1 MLTVTRKFEFDA
13 GHRVLMHESKCKHLH
28 GHRYVAEVTV
38 TAPGLDPI
46 GRVIDFG
53 VLKMLIGG
61 WIDDHWDHNMILHPD
76 DPLSVLHYHP
86 AVCIRH
92 SPPMVRSSDVF
103 GREPFLM
110 PPEQNPT
117 AENMAKLLFHQ
128 VGALLKPHPE
138 LTVRSVRLYET
149 PNCYADYNGN

>member
-1 MLTVTRKFEFDA
+1 MLTVTRKFEFDS

-53 VLKMLIGG
+53 ALKASIGE
-61 WIDDHWDHNMILHPD
+61 WIDEHWDHNMILHPD
-76 DPLSVLHYHP
+76 DPLWNAMITMDERPGENSQRDILF
-86 AVCIRH
+86 AGKR
-92 SPPMVRSSDVF
+92 
-103 GREPFLM
+103 PFRM
-110 PPEQNPT
+110 PVGQNPT
-117 AENMAKLLFHQ
+117 AENMAKYLFRVCSNILL
-128 VGALLKPHPE
+128 PNTE
-138 LTVRSVRLYET
+138 LTVSSVRLYET